1 MTRLRAMAPLVVAA
15 VLAAVAVATV
25 EGAACDDPGRYEL
38 GANGYELVGG
48 CIAPGDLVVPKP
60 AQEPSTTANL
70 DTPARS

>member
-1 MTRLRAMAPLVVAA
+1 

-48 CIAPGDLVVPKP
+48 CIAPGDLMVP
-60 AQEPSTTANL
+60 EPTQQPPTSTEL
-70 DTPARS
+70 GTPAKS